1 MISRVL
7 IRKSPDEV
15 EKEHQNILRNKVCLV
30 QVNWWIL
37 STPSRL
43 SSQTSP
49 TTCACPC
56 PTLTVQHCS
65 MWPMDWPRPVEY
77 QVGIW
82 IIFICNGNIAEA
94 TSNIELILFPVPV
107 SSLAPMIPVPV
118 VTPACNIKYRQQ
130 RSKATAAS
138 SWSYEIAATMQYG
151 DGLGSS
157 LEGRRSTVISWHKE
171 DKDCSIQSFLTENFV
186 NSSPV

>member
-1 MISRVL
+1 MKESCCDFKSPDMIW
-7 IRKSPDEV
+7 KSPDEV
-15 EKEHQNILRNKVCLV
+15 EKEHQSILRNKVCLV

-37 STPSRL
+37 STVSRL

-65 MWPMDWPRPVEY
+65 MWPMDWPRPVKY

-118 VTPACNIKYRQQ
+118 LTPACNINTDSKGARRQQ
-130 RSKATAAS
+130 HPHEATRLLLRCSMVAAS
-138 SWSYEIAATMQYG
+138 VALWREEDPQLF
-151 DGLGSS
+151 LGT
-157 LEGRRSTVISWHKE
+157 RRIKTVQFSH
-171 DKDCSIQSFLTENFV
+171 F
-186 NSSPV
+186 